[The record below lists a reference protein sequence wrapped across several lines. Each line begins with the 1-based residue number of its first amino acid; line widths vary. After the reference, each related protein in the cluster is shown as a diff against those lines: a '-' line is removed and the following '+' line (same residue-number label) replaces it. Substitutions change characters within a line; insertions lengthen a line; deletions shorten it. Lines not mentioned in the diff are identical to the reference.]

1 MFKALGKY
9 AVFSGRAGRKEYWLF
24 QLLMFLYFS
33 IIHYYFFPLSDPK
46 DFEYK
51 IWFILIGILFLIP
64 NYSVSVRRMHDLDKN
79 GSWAIFST
87 LPVFSF
93 GFMIA
98 ACFDGTAGVNR
109 YGPDPKGRGNSLPV
123 GHGDNVAQNTPGTG
137 QGLPVQGEH
146 RLAGL
151 KPTLTMDRLDA
162 GPKLIERG
170 GSGLQSKSPDTHD
183 SKAVD
188 DDLKIH
194 LKELKTLH
202 EEGMIDD
209 DEYKSLKGRALGL

>member
-1 MFKALGKY
+1 MFEALGKY

-24 QLLMFLYFS
+24 QLLLISYFS

-79 GSWAIFST
+79 GSWAIFSI
-87 LPVFSF
+87 LPVVSF

-109 YGPDPKGRGNSLPV
+109 YGPDPKGRGNRLPV
-123 GHGDNVAQNTPGTG
+123 GLGDNVAQNTPGTG
-137 QGLPVQGEH
+137 
-146 RLAGL
+146 
-151 KPTLTMDRLDA
+151 
-162 GPKLIERG
+162 RG
-170 GSGLQSKSPDTHD
+170 QRRE
-183 SKAVD
+183 D